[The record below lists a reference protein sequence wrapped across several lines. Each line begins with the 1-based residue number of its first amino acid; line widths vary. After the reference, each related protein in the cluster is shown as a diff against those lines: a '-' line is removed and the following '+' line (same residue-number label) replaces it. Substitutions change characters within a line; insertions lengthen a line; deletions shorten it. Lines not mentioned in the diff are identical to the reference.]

1 MYPTLSILNLLMF
14 RWCKG
19 QKSRVAVVERDIP
32 PGVLPPGVSA
42 SLADM
47 KVSGGKRRVPDD
59 KIYNQVWSL
68 QCIHTMLMSQ
78 SNGILSRISR
88 VNTNYFGRGRKY
100 HQRNVMF
107 EIDLELAFITVMPFH

>member
-1 MYPTLSILNLLMF
+1 MYPKLSILNLLMF
-14 RWCKG
+14 RWCKA

-32 PGVLPPGVSA
+32 PGVLPRGVSA

-68 QCIHTMLMSQ
+68 HTCYADEYIKWYIVENFSREYKLFWEGEEMSSPQCY
-78 SNGILSRISR
+78 
-88 VNTNYFGRGRKY
+88 V
-100 HQRNVMF
+100 
-107 EIDLELAFITVMPFH
+107 

>member
-1 MYPTLSILNLLMF
+1 MF

-68 QCIHTMLMSQ
+68 LTYYAVMSQ

-88 VNTNYFGRGRKY
+88 VNTNYFGRGRKC
-100 HQRNVMF
+100 HHRNVMF
-107 EIDLELAFITVMPFH
+107 ETDLELAFITVMPFHWCKLEVK

>member
-68 QCIHTMLMSQ
+68 HTYCADESIKWYIVE
-78 SNGILSRISR
+78 NFSR
-88 VNTNYFGRGRKY
+88 
-100 HQRNVMF
+100 
-107 EIDLELAFITVMPFH
+107 